1 MRKIADRKFFSVI
14 LLLLFFAVKG
24 LSYHSMAHSSE
35 EEQILC
41 ELCEVVILNDTTPF
55 TFSENAY
62 QLPINFAFIEN
73 RIVSQPEDFYPETT
87 SLGFYSRPPPS
98 LY

>member
-24 LSYHSMAHSSE
+24 LSYHSMAHSGE
-35 EEQILC
+35 EEQLVC
-41 ELCEVVILNDTTPF
+41 ELCEVVILNETSSYTF
-55 TFSENAY
+55 TETYQIPENFTAVY
-62 QLPINFAFIEN
+62 LESITQLE
-73 RIVSQPEDFYPETT
+73 EFYPNSTA
-87 SLGFYSRPPPS
+87 LAFYSRPPPS